1 MKPELW
7 GPNMWYILH
16 LITFSYPIEPS
27 EFDKRSYHD
36 FFHNLKDV
44 IPCDVC
50 KKHYSKYIVQYPIG
64 PHLDNRG
71 NIIKWLIQI
80 HNFVNL
86 SLNKP
91 IYSNEEVLNIYKNLK
106 PVSPFI
112 NVDEYEINGRKKK
125 EENYNLIIGLIILLL
140 LLIFI
145 SKKLYQIN
153 YYYD

>member
-16 LITFSYPIEPS
+16 LITFSYPLEPS
-27 EFDKRSYHD
+27 EYDKRAYHD

-44 IPCDVC
+44 IPCDIC
-50 KKHYSKYIVQYPIG
+50 KKHYNKYIIQYPIG

-91 IYSNEEVLNIYKNLK
+91 IYTNEEVLNIYKNLNS
-106 PVSPFI
+106 VSPFI
-112 NVDEYEINGRKKK
+112 NIDEYEINGRKKTK
-125 EENYNLIIGLIILLL
+125 ENYNLIIGLIIFLS
-140 LLIFI
+140 LLIFLT
-145 SKKLYQIN
+145 KKLYQIN